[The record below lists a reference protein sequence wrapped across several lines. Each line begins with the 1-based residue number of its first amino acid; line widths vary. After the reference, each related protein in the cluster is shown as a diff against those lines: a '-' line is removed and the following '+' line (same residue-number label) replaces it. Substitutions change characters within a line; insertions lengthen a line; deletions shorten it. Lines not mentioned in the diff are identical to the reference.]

1 MAFNLDNYETVEDRL
16 KKFWSDY
23 PNGRIETHV
32 AKINDEG
39 TMVIVKALVYKD
51 FDDEKAV
58 ATGYAQEY
66 KGQGGFANN
75 EAWLENCE
83 TSSIGRALAN
93 WKYQGTDKARPSKEE
108 MSKSS
113 GSNTQ
118 GKTTVKPKTNAT
130 QPAKEGV
137 VVTSSTTP
145 SSPARGPIKEL
156 QDAGYKV
163 TDRNHPTG
171 ELAIDE
177 VGLWCPCGGAVKY
190 VPVAEKKSDKSP
202 DFRCIMASKCTA
214 GDTVDGKVFSKSWWV
229 DNKITPKSWNDYAGV
244 QNGIVMPEIKSMDD
258 VKEGEAP
265 F

>member
-16 KKFWSDY
+16 KKFWSDN

-39 TMVIVKALVYKD
+39 TMVIVKALIYKD

-83 TSSIGRALAN
+83 TSAIGRALAN
-93 WKYQGTDKARPSKEE
+93 WKYQGSDKARPSKEE
-108 MSKSS
+108 MKKSS
-113 GSNTQ
+113 GSSTK
-118 GKTTVKPKTNAT
+118 GETNIKAPQAT
-130 QPAKEGV
+130 PKEGV
-137 VVTSSTTP
+137 VAASSTTP
-145 SSPARGPIKEL
+145 SLVKGPIKEL
-156 QDAGYKV
+156 TDAGYSVK
-163 TDRNHPTG
+163 DRNHPTG
-171 ELAIDE
+171 ELAIDDI
-177 VGLWCPCGGAVKY
+177 GLWCPCGGAVKY

-244 QNGIVMPEIKSMDD
+244 QNGIFMPKAKSLDD

>member
-16 KKFWSDY
+16 KKFWSDN
-23 PNGRIETHV
+23 PNGRISTFISNISEDGH
-32 AKINDEG
+32 
-39 TMVIVKALVYKD
+39 MVVIGCEVYKNEED
-51 FDDEKAV
+51 ARPV
-58 ATGYAQEY
+58 STGYAQEY

-83 TSSIGRALAN
+83 TSAIGRALAN

-108 MSKSS
+108 MKKSS
-113 GSNTQ
+113 GSSTKSETNIKAPQAT
-118 GKTTVKPKTNAT
+118 PK
-130 QPAKEGV
+130 EEV
-137 VVTSSTTP
+137 VAASSTT
-145 SSPARGPIKEL
+145 SSSARGPIKEL
-156 QDAGYKV
+156 TDAGYSVK
-163 TDRNHPTG
+163 DRNHPTG
-171 ELAIDE
+171 ELAIDDI
-177 VGLWCPCGGAVKY
+177 GLWCPCGGAVKY

-229 DNKITPKSWNDYAGV
+229 DNKITPKAWNDYAGV
-244 QNGIVMPEIKSMDD
+244 QNGIFMPKAKSLDD

>member
-1 MAFNLDNYETVEDRL
+1 MAFNLDSYETVEDRL
-16 KKFWSDY
+16 KKFWADN

-51 FDDEKAV
+51 FDDEKPV
-58 ATGYAQEY
+58 STGYAQEY
-66 KGQGGFANN
+66 KGQGGFANK
-75 EAWLENCE
+75 EASLENCE
-83 TSSIGRALAN
+83 TSAIGRALAN
-93 WKYQGTDKARPSKEE
+93 WKYQGSDKARPTREE

-113 GSNTQ
+113 NATQ
-118 GKTTVKPKTNAT
+118 SDTTVKAPLNTDEKK
-130 QPAKEGV
+130 QDKV
-137 VVTSSTTP
+137 VVSASATTT
-145 SSPARGPIKEL
+145 PARGPIKEL
-156 QDAGYKV
+156 VDAGYKV
-163 TDRNHPTG
+163 TERNHPTG

-229 DNKITPKSWNDYAGV
+229 ENKITPKAWNDYAGV
-244 QNGIVMPEIKSMDD
+244 QNGLTMPKGKSMSDIKD
-258 VKEGEAP
+258 GEAP

>member
-16 KKFWSDY
+16 KKFWSDN

-66 KGQGGFANN
+66 KGQGGFANK

-83 TSSIGRALAN
+83 TSAIGRALAN
-93 WKYQGTDKARPSKEE
+93 WKYQGSDKARPSKEE
-108 MSKSS
+108 MRKSS

-118 GKTTVKPKTNAT
+118 GETIKPTPKET
-130 QPAKEGV
+130 PKEGV
-137 VVTSSTTP
+137 VAASSATP
-145 SSPARGPIKEL
+145 SPAMGPIKEL
-156 QDAGYKV
+156 TDAGYSVK
-163 TDRNHPTG
+163 DRNHPTG
-171 ELAIDE
+171 ELAIDDI
-177 VGLWCPCGGAVKY
+177 GLWCPCGGAVKY
-190 VPVAEKKSDKSP
+190 VPVAEKKSEKSP

-229 DNKITPKSWNDYAGV
+229 DNKVTPKSWNDYAGV
-244 QNGIVMPEIKSMDD
+244 QNGIFMPKAKSLDD

>member
-16 KKFWSDY
+16 KKFWSDN

-32 AKINDEG
+32 AKTNDEG

-58 ATGYAQEY
+58 ASGYAQEF

-83 TSSIGRALAN
+83 TSAIGRALAN
-93 WKYQGTDKARPSKEE
+93 WKYQGSDKARPSREE
-108 MSKSS
+108 MSKTS
-113 GSNTQ
+113 GSSTK
-118 GKTTVKPKTNAT
+118 GATFDTAPSKPTA
-130 QPAKEGV
+130 PKEEV
-137 VVTSSTTP
+137 VAASSTTSP
-145 SSPARGPIKEL
+145 SLKGPIAEMEA
-156 QDAGYKV
+156 AGFKV
-163 TDRNHPTG
+163 TDKTHPDG
-171 ELAIDE
+171 KIAIDE
-177 VGLWCPCGGAVKY
+177 IGLWCPCGGAVKY
-190 VPVAEKKSDKSP
+190 VPKEEKKSDKSP

-229 DNKITPKSWNDYAGV
+229 DNKATPAAWNDYAAV
-244 QNGIVMPEIKSMDD
+244 QNGMTMPKVKSLDEIGKD
-258 VKEGEAP
+258 EAP